1 MLKLKRVYEKYEVTD
16 GKRVLVDRL
25 WPRGVR
31 KNSPNVELWLKEIA
45 PTDELR
51 KWFNHEPSKWE
62 SFKKK
67 YMKELDVNPAV
78 EKLLEVMANTD
89 PVTLVYSAS
98 DTEHNNAIVLY
109 EYLNAKLKKPSE

>member
-1 MLKLKRVYEKYEVTD
+1 MVLKLKRVYEKYDVTD

-45 PTDELR
+45 PSDELR
-51 KWFNHEPSKWE
+51 KWFAHDPKKWE
-62 SFKKK
+62 SFRKK
-67 YMKELDVNPAV
+67 YEKELDENKGV
-78 EKLLEVMANTD
+78 EKLLEIMATTD

-98 DTEHNNAIVLY
+98 DTEHNNAVVLY
-109 EYLNAKLKKPSE
+109 DYIRARMKGGA